1 MDEQEQAVALQIE
14 SSQFSC
20 KLADDIIR
28 KWKRARTNKER
39 AKFIPKLEAMK
50 GRMMLEL
57 RFIDKTIE
65 ENLDDEEE
73 DRGF

>member
-1 MDEQEQAVALQIE
+1 MDIEESVKIQID
-14 SSQFSC
+14 SSQWIC
-20 KLADDIIR
+20 DEYDKLIKQYR
-28 KWKRARTNKER
+28 RARTNKER